1 VFNPAPKYVVST
13 TLDRA
18 EWQNSALIRDDVVGQ
33 LRRLKEEDGPEIQ
46 VHGSANL
53 IQALLQHDLID
64 EFRLWIFPVVLGKG
78 KRVFAE
84 GTTPA
89 GLRLVD
95 SRTSTTGVIIAT
107 YERAGEVSQG
117 SFAPK
122 PSAEA

>member
-1 VFNPAPKYVVST
+1 MFNPAPKYVVST

-33 LRRLKEEDGPEIQ
+33 LRRLKEEDGPELQ

-53 IQALLQHDLID
+53 IQTLLQHDLID
-64 EFRLWIFPVVLGKG
+64 TFRLWIFPVVLGKG
-78 KRVFAE
+78 KRLFAE

-122 PSAEA
+122 PSTGA

>member
-1 VFNPAPKYVVST
+1 MFNPAPKYVVST

-33 LRRLKEEDGPEIQ
+33 LRRLKEEDGPAIQ

-78 KRVFAE
+78 KRLFAE
-84 GTTPA
+84 DTTLA

-95 SRTSTTGVIIAT
+95 SKTSTTGVIVAT
-107 YERAGEVSQG
+107 YERAGEVSHG

-122 PSAEA
+122 PSAGA